1 MKKIVLSIDTSDRTK
16 SVVSIEVK
24 GNVEALAVET
34 PLGSGTAVLSGIE
47 SLLAKNSLKMNDITG
62 IRVATGPGSYTGLRV
77 GASIANTLSWI
88 LNVPVNDKPIGTFVT
103 RHYYPPFMIP
113 IDR

>member
-1 MKKIVLSIDTSDRTK
+1 MKSLVLSIDTSDRTK
-16 SVVSIEVK
+16 SFVSLNIDGKIETI
-24 GNVEALAVET
+24 GLDT

-47 SLLAKNSLKMNDITG
+47 SLLAKNSLKLNDITG

-88 LNVPVNDKPIGTFVT
+88 LKIPVNDKPIGTLVT
-103 RHYYPPFMIP
+103 QHDYPPLTIP

>member
-1 MKKIVLSIDTSDRTK
+1 MKNMIITIDTSDRTK
-16 SVVSIEVK
+16 SIVTLEFDRKLEKLEVD
-24 GNVEALAVET
+24 T

-47 SLLAKNSLKMNDITG
+47 SLLAKNSLNLNDISR

-88 LNVPVNDKPIGTFVT
+88 LRVPVNDKPIGTYVT
-103 RHYYPPFMIP
+103 KHHYPPFTIP

>member
-1 MKKIVLSIDTSDRTK
+1 MRKVVLSIDTSDRNK
-16 SVVSIEVK
+16 SVITLEFDGK
-24 GNVEALAVET
+24 LEKLEVET

-47 SLLAKNSLKMNDITG
+47 SLLAKNSLKLNDITG

-88 LNVPVNDKPIGTFVT
+88 CNIPVNDKPIGTYIT
-103 RHYYPPFMIP
+103 KHHYPPFTIP